1 MEQNAVHMVMGAQ
14 EAAVMGTALGVLLAN
29 VEKDIAEWKDEDE
42 TSRDELLVTLSVK
55 FAVEDMFSKIMSLLG
70 FEEDEGE

>member
-1 MEQNAVHMVMGAQ
+1 MEQNAVHMVMGTQ

-42 TSRDELLVTLSVK
+42 TSRDELLVALSVK